1 MCGIAGFSLSPKE
14 RLDARALSTA
24 LLTEIQSRGRDATGA
39 AWTDRA
45 AKKVRVSK
53 APIPAYAFTA
63 SRLARMEADTL
74 TAVLHTRFATKGTP
88 KNNGNNHPIMSPPIV
103 GVHNGIIT
111 NDDDLFTV
119 IERDRKAQVD
129 SEAAFALLAESEDDP
144 TYTLG
149 DLQGRVALAWLDTR
163 NADRLHLARV
173 EGSPLAV
180 AQTKRGSLV
189 FASTGHL
196 LTAALKRCGMT
207 AHWMDEVD
215 EYTYL
220 NAQFGRLDEYL
231 PVFTPAESLT
241 A

>member
-1 MCGIAGFSLSPKE
+1 MCGIAGFSLNPKE
-14 RLDARALSTA
+14 RLDARALSAA
-24 LLTEIQSRGRDATGA
+24 LLTEIQVRGRDATGA

-53 APIPAYAFTA
+53 APIPAPAFTA
-63 SRLARMEADTL
+63 SRLTRMDPDTL
-74 TAVLHTRFATKGTP
+74 TAVLHTRYATKGTP
-88 KNNGNNHPIMSPPIV
+88 KNNGNNHPIMCKPIV

-119 IERDRKAQVD
+119 LERDRQAQVD
-129 SEAAFALLAESEDDP
+129 SEAAFALLADADDEP
-144 TYTLG
+144 THVLG

-189 FASTGHL
+189 FASTATL
-196 LTAALKRCGMT
+196 LRGALNRLGRT

-220 NAQFGRLDEYL
+220 NATFGRLDEYL
-231 PVFTPAESLT
+231 PVFTPVEALT